1 MFCLSYVD
9 AKNKPNNSV
18 VNKKFLKQKF
28 PKLGSKENYSI
39 IYYRIFFILHCF
51 YY

>member
-18 VNKKFLKQKF
+18 VNKKF